1 MVEWVKAPSMAAG
14 VAPPY
19 TAMCVQENCDLK
31 KRTLQQFSLLVVE
44 IHPAINRGSSIRKQ
58 PRYNP

>member
-1 MVEWVKAPSMAAG
+1 MAAI

-19 TAMCVQENCDLK
+19 TVMCLEEDCVLK

-44 IHPAINRGSSIRKQ
+44 IHPAINKRNSIRKQ